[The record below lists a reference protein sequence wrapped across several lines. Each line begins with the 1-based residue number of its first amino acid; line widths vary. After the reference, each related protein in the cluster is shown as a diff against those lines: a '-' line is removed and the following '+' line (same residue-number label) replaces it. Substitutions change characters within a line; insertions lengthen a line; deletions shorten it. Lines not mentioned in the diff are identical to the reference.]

1 VTDARLT
8 RAVIVLALAGTVILS
23 AARPVPGAGAES
35 TTVEVPWR
43 PGNAETFRAGSPEEG
58 GRHSAVGS
66 LPVTVYRPAG
76 EGRAPFAVLLH
87 GCGGLGHDAMWA
99 QWVEPWV
106 DLLGQH
112 GVGAAVVDSFAPRG
126 VSQVCTRNPGAWAV
140 RRADD
145 AYSVRAWL
153 AEQPYVDDRR
163 IAVMGMS
170 NGGRTVLA
178 ALRTTLKHPDPFVA
192 GVALYPG
199 CQSDAEETFYAPLLV
214 LIGRA
219 DTVTPARHCEDMKR
233 RQPSTAPD
241 LTLVIYPR
249 APHTFDMPLPDRRV
263 LGMRLGFDADAA
275 ADARRQVVT
284 FLTAHGVMPA
294 THSQ

>member
-8 RAVIVLALAGTVILS
+8 RALIVLALAGTAILS

-76 EGRAPFAVLLH
+76 EGRAPFVVLLH
-87 GCGGLGHDAMWA
+87 GCGGLGHEAMWA
-99 QWVEPWV
+99 QWVEVWV

-112 GVGAAVVDSFAPRG
+112 GVGAAVVDSFVPRG

-170 NGGRTVLA
+170 NGGPCSRRSA
-178 ALRTTLKHPDPFVA
+178 RRSSIRIRSSPASPSIR
-192 GVALYPG
+192 
-199 CQSDAEETFYAPLLV
+199 DA
-214 LIGRA
+214 RA
-219 DTVTPARHCEDMKR
+219 TPR
-233 RQPSTAPD
+233 RPST
-241 LTLVIYPR
+241 
-249 APHTFDMPLPDRRV
+249 RRCSSSSV
-263 LGMRLGFDADAA
+263 GRT
-275 ADARRQVVT
+275 R
-284 FLTAHGVMPA
+284 
-294 THSQ
+294 